1 MTKDSIIAIRMI
13 FIITMTILF
22 ILFIM
27 TMIYDDKQPNKKLI
41 TKNTAKIE
49 HIQYEKNKT
58 TYQLSNGQSVINEK
72 NDSTWND
79 DNSQLKHIVINK
91 VSSQNLSKN
100 DIITY
105 KKEHI
110 KQPKFNIFVRDDNLP
125 LNGYVYTITKIK
137 N

>member
-1 MTKDSIIAIRMI
+1 MTKETVTTIRNI
-13 FIITMTILF
+13 LITILIISF
-22 ILFIM
+22 TLITIVVF
-27 TMIYDDKQPNKKLI
+27 YNDKQPNKKLI
-41 TKNTAKIE
+41 TKDTAKIE
-49 HIQYEKNKT
+49 HIQY
-58 TYQLSNGQSVINEK
+58 EK

-110 KQPKFNIFVRDDNLP
+110 KQPKFNIFVRDDSLP

>member
-1 MTKDSIIAIRMI
+1 MTKETITTIRNI
-13 FIITMTILF
+13 LITILIISF
-22 ILFIM
+22 TLITIVVF
-27 TMIYDDKQPNKKLI
+27 YNDKQPNKKLI
-41 TKNTAKIE
+41 TKDTTKIE

-58 TYQLSNGQSVINEK
+58 TYQLSNGQSIINEK
-72 NDSTWND
+72 NDSTWDD

-100 DIITY
+100 NIITY